1 MIRTRKEVWKA
12 WIAAGLWLL
21 LIVIES
27 TDWLSSS
34 HTGHFLYQLLKSIF
48 GPIDLGKFY
57 YWHGIARKLGHVIGY
72 GVLSLLLFRA
82 WQATLPLPGAPRWA
96 WRWAQVA
103 FFMTVLVASL
113 DEWHQSFIPS
123 RTGTWHDVVLDGA
136 AAVGAQILL
145 YLLLRGWR
153 SQGVQEIST

>member
-1 MIRTRKEVWKA
+1 
-12 WIAAGLWLL
+12 
-21 LIVIES
+21 
-27 TDWLSSS
+27 
-34 HTGHFLYQLLKSIF
+34 
-48 GPIDLGKFY
+48 
-57 YWHGIARKLGHVIGY
+57 
-72 GVLSLLLFRA
+72 
-82 WQATLPLPGAPRWA
+82 LPGAPRWA

-153 SQGVQEIST
+153 PQGAQEISP